1 MAAHNKILK
10 TINQFTKK
18 IDKDGKKV
26 LNFSHSKC
34 DKTVVFHKDI
44 FDGFLAGVIDLRRGL
59 LNLYKEQFLSNNSK
73 FQPKLK
79 LVGNKVETGC

>member
-10 TINQFTKK
+10 TIDQFTKK

-34 DKTVVFHKDI
+34 DKNVVFHKDI

-59 LNLYKEQFLSNNSK
+59 LNLYNLYSIKNSF
-73 FQPKLK
+73 FQQQ
-79 LVGNKVETGC
+79 

>member
-10 TINQFTKK
+10 TIDQFTKK

-34 DKTVVFHKDI
+34 DKKVVFHKDI

-59 LNLYKEQFLSNNSK
+59 LNLYNLYSIKNSSFQTTVISNQK
-73 FQPKLK
+73 
-79 LVGNKVETGC
+79 